1 MIVRWT
7 DDGWFEEDGLLT
19 ALNMSGDVYIPRVVS
34 VVGAGGKTT
43 VIRRLQGECLQEKI
57 GHVVTTTTHMQYEKA
72 ESFLSEGSLERVMEL
87 AGRLGTVWLG
97 EPVSEEKM
105 KGPSVELLCELYESG
120 LWLLVEADGAR
131 RLPVKAPE
139 EHEPVIVPFSTDV
152 ICVYGMD
159 AVGCPIGEVCCRVNR
174 VTELL
179 GKTPQDLLEAVDI
192 VRLAVSADGGRK
204 AVTEDMRY
212 AVLLNKVDTTE
223 RLKEA
228 AKIAGMLRKKGVDT
242 VLATSLL
249 LSQEKDI
256 R

>member
-7 DDGWFEEDGLLT
+7 DAGWKEEEGILEALHLLE
-19 ALNMSGDVYIPRVVS
+19 DIPRVVS

-43 VIRRLQGECLQEKI
+43 VIRRLQGECLQEHI
-57 GHVVTTTTHMQYEKA
+57 GHVVTTTTHMQYERT
-72 ESFLSEGSLERVMEL
+72 ESFLSEGALERVMEL

-97 EPVSEEKM
+97 KPVSEEKM
-105 KGPSVELLCELYESG
+105 KGPSVELLREIYERG

-159 AVGCPIGEVCCRVNR
+159 AVGCPIGEVCCRVDR
-174 VTELL
+174 VTDIL
-179 GKTPQDLLEAVDI
+179 GKTPTNFLEAVDI
-192 VRLAVSADGGRK
+192 ARLAASDAGGRK
-204 AVTEDMRY
+204 AVTENMRY
-212 AVLLNKVDTTE
+212 AVILNKADTTE

-228 AKIAGMLRKKGVDT
+228 AKIAGILRRKGVDT
-242 VLATSLL
+242 VLATSGLQ
-249 LSQEKDI
+249 SQEKDI